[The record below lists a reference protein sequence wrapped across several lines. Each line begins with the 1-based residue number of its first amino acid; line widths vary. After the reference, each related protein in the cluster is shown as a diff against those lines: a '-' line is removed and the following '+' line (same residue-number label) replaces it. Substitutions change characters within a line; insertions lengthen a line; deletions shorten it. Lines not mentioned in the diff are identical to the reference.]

1 MKATCLW
8 NLAEEQVQED
18 SRQVIQ
24 EQEVEVEVEV
34 QGEEDFPLI

>member
-1 MKATCLW
+1 MQCSL
-8 NLAEEQVQED
+8 NLSLCSQQVQED